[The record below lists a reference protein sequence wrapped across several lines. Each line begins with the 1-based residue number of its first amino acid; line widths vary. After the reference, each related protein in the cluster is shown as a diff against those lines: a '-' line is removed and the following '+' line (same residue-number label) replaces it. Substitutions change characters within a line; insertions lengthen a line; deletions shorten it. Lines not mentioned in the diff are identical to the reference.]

1 MDQPQRGSG
10 SRKLELSNR
19 RRQVLGDKPPGPPA
33 GQSAPLPV
41 AQPQQ
46 RGARG
51 GIRLGPGM
59 RGSPGPVERASP
71 GPALTGIGPPR
82 NHTSKPLNLCP
93 PCLHNEHHPWQKQIV
108 LGPAGPRAIPGSS
121 GTTAVPSQLQ

>member
-19 RRQVLGDKPPGPPA
+19 RRQDLGDKPPGPPA
-33 GQSAPLPV
+33 GQSAPLP
-41 AQPQQ
+41 
-46 RGARG
+46 
-51 GIRLGPGM
+51 
-59 RGSPGPVERASP
+59 RASP

-121 GTTAVPSQLQ
+121 GTIAVPSQLQ